1 VIVCLELDD
10 LVRAAER
17 IGGPDCIRDLGL
29 LSSAIHRHASVVF
42 GVDVYPTL
50 DLKAAALLTS
60 VVSNHALIDGN
71 KRLGWVAVRLF
82 NGLNDIRLRYDEEEA
97 YQLVLSIAKGLDD
110 DVQGTAT
117 VLASWHLRRGIS

>member
-1 VIVCLELDD
+1 MSIVCLELDD

-29 LSSAIHRHASVVF
+29 LSSSIHRHASIVF
-42 GVDVYPTL
+42 GVDVYPSL

-60 VVSNHALIDGN
+60 VVSNHALVDGN

-82 NGLNDIRLRYDEEEA
+82 YGLNNVNLRYDEDAA
-97 YQLVLSIAKGLDD
+97 YQLVLGIAKGFD
-110 DVQGTAT
+110 DVQQIAD
-117 VLASWHLRRGIS
+117 VLASWHRQS